1 MGFLAILPCSTL
13 KRNMQT
19 LQPFEKSKFHNLPTF
34 SVASLA
40 NYASTCWLNC
50 ILLTLNPPCRAT
62 SCKASLQNDHNCFL
76 NACWNCHQAD
86 SGYISWYQ
94 AKLAVSLML
103 SGHSGNSLFPR
114 CIIFSF
120 SPTTTLP
127 VTWSLWFWYV
137 ICSRLIF
144 SSIKANAQSW
154 TNGGK
159 KRQWWREID
168 LYTKGC

>member
-13 KRNMQT
+13 KRNMQI
-19 LQPFEKSKFHNLPTF
+19 LQPVEKSKFHNLPTF

-40 NYASTCWLNC
+40 NYASTRWLNC

-62 SCKASLQNDHNCFL
+62 SRKASLQNDHNCFL
-76 NACWNCHQAD
+76 SACWNCHQAD

-114 CIIFSF
+114 CICFSF
-120 SPTTTLP
+120 PQPHPFPSPEDCGFDMLFVP
-127 VTWSLWFWYV
+127 DWYPTAA
-137 ICSRLIF
+137 
-144 SSIKANAQSW
+144 KANAQSW